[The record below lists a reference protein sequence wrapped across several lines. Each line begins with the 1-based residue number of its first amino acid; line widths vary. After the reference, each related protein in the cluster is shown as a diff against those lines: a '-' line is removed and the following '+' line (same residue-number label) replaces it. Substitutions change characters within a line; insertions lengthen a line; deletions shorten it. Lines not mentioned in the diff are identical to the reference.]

1 MYKVFDLIFCFVLT
15 HFKRTVNINFDKQ
28 KYIDKMLF
36 IKGKI
41 VHKEDKNLN
50 NRTNINNN

>member
-28 KYIDKMLF
+28 KYIDKTSFFYLVTVNMNKLA
-36 IKGKI
+36 GKYT
-41 VHKEDKNLN
+41 L
-50 NRTNINNN
+50 